1 MLSKDLV
8 SRHLAGQTVS
18 VARSAMSQRALANL
32 ATWAYHLTA
41 DLNVFPARNAHHH
54 RLASISSAKILA
66 LELAV
71 EMPNAKWSITTPS
84 VFVLRDGP
92 EIL

>member
-1 MLSKDLV
+1 
-8 SRHLAGQTVS
+8 
-18 VARSAMSQRALANL
+18 MSQRALANL

-71 EMPNAKWSITTPS
+71 EMPNAKWSTTIRS
-84 VFVLRDGP
+84 VSVHPDGP
-92 EIL
+92 EIH